1 MFDMYYMILV
11 LPAIILALVAQ
22 SKVQSTFKR
31 FSKQG
36 NIKSSVLLNGNIE
49 SSPAVFNNVLVVAT
63 RNGTIYG
70 VKVK

>member
-1 MFDMYYMILV
+1 M
-11 LPAIILALVAQ
+11 A
-22 SKVQSTFKR
+22 R
-31 FSKQG
+31 R
-36 NIKSSVLLNGNIE
+36 NIKVSVLLNGNIE